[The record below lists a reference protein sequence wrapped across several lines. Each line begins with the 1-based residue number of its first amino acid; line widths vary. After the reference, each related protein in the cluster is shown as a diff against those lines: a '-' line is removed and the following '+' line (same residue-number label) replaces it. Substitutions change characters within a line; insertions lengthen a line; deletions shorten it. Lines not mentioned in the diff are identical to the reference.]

1 MTSTSVSDRE
11 IVEIIAIWFL
21 ERNSLT
27 SLGNLRL
34 SPQQYSDDGLK
45 ALSKPL
51 AIAIAIVL
59 ADTLVFVLFYR
70 CRHYSFCSFPVHIYD
85 LCIHSHVQC
94 NH

>member
-1 MTSTSVSDRE
+1 MTSTPVSDRE

-34 SPQQYSDDGLK
+34 SRQYSDDGPK

-59 ADTLVFVLFYR
+59 ADGLVFVLF
-70 CRHYSFCSFPVHIYD
+70 YSFCSFPVHIYD

>member
-1 MTSTSVSDRE
+1 MTSTPVSDRE

-51 AIAIAIVL
+51 AIAIAVVL
-59 ADTLVFVLFYR
+59 ADGLVFVLF
-70 CRHYSFCSFPVHIYD
+70 YSFCSFPVHIYD